1 MRTNDTIKINIR
13 QSIVWLFLFFSIS
26 IVMEDQS
33 WSQTVDFTTA
43 QSRLLEGNLKLKA
56 LHQKTLQYKSRISQ
70 DSSLPDPKVKLGLNN
85 VPVSKPSF
93 NESDMTSKEIGI
105 YQMFPFFGKLSAKE
119 RIAILEY
126 EKAVAMYRFYQSYY
140 LHAVRSYFFEIA
152 YLKEYVKIIEE
163 TKKYLTILL
172 EIQKS
177 RSTAGIGMVSDVLK
191 ISVELSKLDEE
202 IIKVNTAIAETESTI
217 AYLLGDSNGEKK
229 NYSADIDYT
238 SITIHNQPNTD
249 VSEKVLSENPELQLL
264 SLQIQMDEEWVNLK
278 QKDLYPDVEIGV
290 SYMQRDNTPQ
300 GAARD
305 DMFSVMATFN
315 IPAWFTSKNI
325 PAIQEMNIKKGQSE
339 AELNDKK
346 NEITFALSTISINTE
361 KWKQLHELYSKHVIP
376 HLETMLQTDIAYY
389 RTGTTEFMKL
399 MDTIRMLLDYKKE
412 QLNTIKEYCKAV
424 SFLHFLLGDITIQR
438 WYDAQ

>member
-1 MRTNDTIKINIR
+1 M
-13 QSIVWLFLFFSIS
+13 S
-26 IVMEDQS
+26 DQS
-33 WSQTVDFTTA
+33 WSQTIDFTQA
-43 QSRLLEGNLKLKA
+43 QSILLEENFKLKV
-56 LHQKTLQYKSRISQ
+56 LQKQALQYKSRISQ

-85 VPVSKPSF
+85 VPVIKPSF
-93 NESDMTSKEIGI
+93 NESDMTGKEIGI

-126 EKAVAMYRFYQSYY
+126 KKALEMYRLYQAYY
-140 LHAVRSYFFEIA
+140 LHAVRSHFFEIA
-152 YLKEYVKIIEE
+152 YLKEYLKIIEE

-177 RSTAGIGMVSDVLK
+177 RSSAGIGMVSDVLK

-202 IIKVNTAIAETESTI
+202 IIKVNTAIVEIENNI
-217 AYLLGDSNGEKK
+217 AYLLGDSSEKK
-229 NYSADIDYT
+229 NYIADFKYDT
-238 SITIHNQPNTD
+238 ITIQNQPNSA
-249 VSEKVLSENPELQLL
+249 VSEKILSENPELQLL
-264 SLQIQMDEEWVNLK
+264 SLQIQMDKEGVNLK

-290 SYMQRDNTPQ
+290 AYMQRDSTPQ
-300 GAARD
+300 GATRD

-325 PAIQEMNIKKGQSE
+325 PAIQEMNIKIGQSE

-346 NEITFALSTISINTE
+346 NEIIFALSTISINTE
-361 KWKQLHELYSKHVIP
+361 KWKQLYELYSRHVIP

-399 MDTIRMLLDYKKE
+399 MDTIRMLLNYKQE
-412 QLNTIKEYCKAV
+412 QLNTIKEYCKSV
-424 SFLHFLLGDITIQR
+424 SFLHFLQGDTSILDWSGVQ
-438 WYDAQ
+438 